1 MPLTD
6 EWEKFV
12 AEYAILP
19 PSDGGTIVAL
29 FSYALKS
36 PKISPSVI
44 SAFFLFARSR
54 EDVERGQRRL
64 TAELGEGSGHTFPS
78 AVPV

>member
-19 PSDGGTIVAL
+19 LATAVTIVAL

-36 PKISPSVI
+36 PKIRRPLSQLFSCSPGR
-44 SAFFLFARSR
+44 AK
-54 EDVERGQRRL
+54 
-64 TAELGEGSGHTFPS
+64 T
-78 AVPV
+78 